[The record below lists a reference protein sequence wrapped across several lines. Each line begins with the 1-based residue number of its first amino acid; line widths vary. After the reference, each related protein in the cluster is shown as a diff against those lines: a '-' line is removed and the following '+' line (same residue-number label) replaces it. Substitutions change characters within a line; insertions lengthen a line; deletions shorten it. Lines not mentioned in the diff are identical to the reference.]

1 MIAISMDVLLMGKM
15 PCKGREKGLDYEKK
29 RIFVGLMSLNR
40 RILLE
45 TLYLIWMGALP
56 LLSSVLLGYFALAN
70 PAFFTHFSLL
80 ESMIFWTSAVF
91 IMGLALCPTTFFAMF
106 TGYVWGWGGLF
117 PLIIAYAIASL
128 VGYAMARKMKGDAL
142 IEIIRDKF
150 KAADFLEN
158 VQAQSFAWVFLARLS
173 PIFPFAITNALMAFL
188 GVPLRQFFIGGTLG
202 MLPRTLIALWTGT
215 QAASWANLLNH
226 PEMLRWQ
233 DLASLGM
240 LLISIVGMF
249 LLAKRKA

>member
-1 MIAISMDVLLMGKM
+1 M

-29 RIFVGLMSLNR
+29 RIFVGPMFQNR
-40 RILLE
+40 RLFLE

-56 LLSSVLLGYFALAN
+56 VLSSLLLGYFALAN
-70 PAFFTHFSLL
+70 PGFFTSFSFVETLL
-80 ESMIFWTSAVF
+80 FWILAIF
-91 IMGLALCPTTFFAMF
+91 IMGLALCPTTFFSMF
-106 TGYVWGWGGLF
+106 TGYVWGWGGLL
-117 PLIIAYAIASL
+117 PLIVAYAIASL

-142 IEIIRDKF
+142 IEIIRVKF

-158 VQAQSFAWVFLARLS
+158 VQSQSFAWVFLARLS
-173 PIFPFAITNALMAFL
+173 PVFPFAITNALMAFL

-215 QAASWANLLNH
+215 KAASWANLLNH

-233 DLASLGM
+233 DIASLAM
-240 LLISIVGMF
+240 LLISVAGMF
-249 LLAKRKA
+249 VLAKRKA

>member
-1 MIAISMDVLLMGKM
+1 M
-15 PCKGREKGLDYEKK
+15 EY
-29 RIFVGLMSLNR
+29 
-40 RILLE
+40 IL
-45 TLYLIWMGALP
+45 
-56 LLSSVLLGYFALAN
+56 
-70 PAFFTHFSLL
+70 
-80 ESMIFWTSAVF
+80 FWVSAVF

-106 TGYVWGWGGLF
+106 TGYVWCWSGLL
-117 PLIIAYAIASL
+117 PLFIAYAIASL
-128 VGYAMARKMKGDAL
+128 LGYGLARKMKGDAL
-142 IEIIRDKF
+142 IEMIRTKF
-150 KAADFLEN
+150 KAAEFLSN

-233 DLASLGM
+233 DIASLTM
-240 LLISIVGMF
+240 LLISVAGMF
-249 LLAKRKA
+249 VLAKRKA

>member
-1 MIAISMDVLLMGKM
+1 MGKM
-15 PCKGREKGLDYEKK
+15 PCKGRQKGLDYEKK
-29 RIFVGLMSLNR
+29 RIFVGPMLPNR

-45 TLYLIWMGALP
+45 ILYLIWMGALP
-56 LLSSVLLGYFALAN
+56 VLSSLLLGYFALSN
-70 PAFFTHFSLL
+70 PEFFTQFSLGEYL
-80 ESMIFWTSAVF
+80 IFWFAAIF
-91 IMGLALCPTTFFAMF
+91 IMGLALCPTTFFALF
-106 TGYVWGWGGLF
+106 TGYVWAWSGLL

-128 VGYAMARKMKGDAL
+128 VGYGLARKMKGDAL
-142 IEIIRDKF
+142 IELIRTKF
-150 KAADFLEN
+150 KVGEFLSN

-173 PIFPFAITNALMAFL
+173 PIFPFAITNTLMAFL
-188 GVPLRQFFIGGTLG
+188 GVPLRQFFVGGTLG

-240 LLISIVGMF
+240 LLISVLGMF

>member
-1 MIAISMDVLLMGKM
+1 M
-15 PCKGREKGLDYEKK
+15 
-29 RIFVGLMSLNR
+29 FQNR
-40 RILLE
+40 RLFLE

-56 LLSSVLLGYFALAN
+56 VLSSLLLGYFALAN
-70 PAFFTHFSLL
+70 PGFFTSFSFVETLL
-80 ESMIFWTSAVF
+80 FWILAIF

-106 TGYVWGWGGLF
+106 TGYEWGWGGLF
-117 PLIIAYAIASL
+117 PLIVAYAIASL

-142 IEIIRDKF
+142 IEIIRVKF

-173 PIFPFAITNALMAFL
+173 PVFPFAITNALMTFL

-233 DLASLGM
+233 DLVSLGM

>member
-1 MIAISMDVLLMGKM
+1 M
-15 PCKGREKGLDYEKK
+15 PK
-29 RIFVGLMSLNR
+29 NR
-40 RILLE
+40 RIILE
-45 TLYLIWMGALP
+45 TLYLLWMGALP
-56 LLSSVLLGYFALAN
+56 VLSSVLLGYFALSN
-70 PAFFTHFSLL
+70 PTFFTEFSPTEYVL
-80 ESMIFWTSAVF
+80 FWVSAVF

-106 TGYVWGWGGLF
+106 TGFVWGWTGLW

-128 VGYAMARKMKGDAL
+128 LGYFLARKMKGDAL
-142 IEIIRDKF
+142 IELIRVKF
-150 KAADFLEN
+150 KAGDFLAN

-188 GVPLRQFFIGGTLG
+188 GVPLRQFFVGGTLG

-233 DLASLGM
+233 DVASLGM
-240 LLISIVGMF
+240 LFISVIGMF
-249 LLAKRKA
+249 VLVKRKA

>member
-1 MIAISMDVLLMGKM
+1 M

-29 RIFVGLMSLNR
+29 RIFVGLMPKNR
-40 RILLE
+40 RIILE
-45 TLYLIWMGALP
+45 TLYLLWMGALP
-56 LLSSVLLGYFALAN
+56 VLSSVLLGYFALSN
-70 PAFFTHFSLL
+70 PTFFTEFSPTEYVL
-80 ESMIFWTSAVF
+80 FWVSAVF

-106 TGYVWGWGGLF
+106 TGFVWGWTGLW

-128 VGYAMARKMKGDAL
+128 LGYFLARKMKGDAL
-142 IEIIRDKF
+142 IELIRVKF
-150 KAADFLEN
+150 KAGDFLAN

-188 GVPLRQFFIGGTLG
+188 GVPLRQFFVGGTLG

-233 DLASLGM
+233 DVASLGM
-240 LLISIVGMF
+240 LFISVIGMF
-249 LLAKRKA
+249 VLVKRKA

>member
-1 MIAISMDVLLMGKM
+1 MGKM
-15 PCKGREKGLDYEKK
+15 PCKGRQKGLDYEKK
-29 RIFVGLMSLNR
+29 RIFVGLMLQNR

-56 LLSSVLLGYFALAN
+56 VISSILLGYFALSN
-70 PAFFTHFSLL
+70 PDFFTSFTLL
-80 ESMIFWTSAVF
+80 ESVIFWIIAVF

-106 TGYVWGWGGLF
+106 TGYVWSWSGLL

-128 VGYAMARKMKGDAL
+128 LGYGMARKMKGDAL
-142 IEIIRDKF
+142 VDLIRVKF
-150 KAADFLEN
+150 KAADFLNN

-173 PIFPFAITNALMAFL
+173 PIFPFAITNAVMAFL

-240 LLISIVGMF
+240 LIISVVGMF
-249 LLAKRKA
+249 FLAKRKA

>member
-1 MIAISMDVLLMGKM
+1 MFKNRRVLL
-15 PCKGREKGLDYEKK
+15 E
-29 RIFVGLMSLNR
+29 IN
-40 RILLE
+40 
-45 TLYLIWMGALP
+45 YLIWMGALP
-56 LLSSVLLGYFALAN
+56 VLASMLLGYFALAN
-70 PAFFTHFSLL
+70 PSFFTGFSFMEYIL
-80 ESMIFWTSAVF
+80 FWISAVF

-106 TGYVWGWGGLF
+106 TGYVWGWSGLL
-117 PLIIAYAIASL
+117 PLFIAYAIASL
-128 VGYAMARKMKGDAL
+128 LGYGLARKMKGDAL
-142 IEIIRDKF
+142 IEMIRTKF
-150 KAADFLEN
+150 KAAEFLSN

-233 DLASLGM
+233 DIASLTM
-240 LLISIVGMF
+240 LLISVAGMF
-249 LLAKRKA
+249 VLAKRKA

>member
-1 MIAISMDVLLMGKM
+1 M

-29 RIFVGLMSLNR
+29 RIFVGLMPKNR
-40 RILLE
+40 RIILE
-45 TLYLIWMGALP
+45 TLYLLWMGALP
-56 LLSSVLLGYFALAN
+56 VLSSVLLGYFALSN
-70 PAFFTHFSLL
+70 PTFFTEFSPTEYVL
-80 ESMIFWTSAVF
+80 FWMGAIF

-106 TGYVWGWGGLF
+106 TGFVWGWTGLW

-128 VGYAMARKMKGDAL
+128 LGYFLARKMKGDAL
-142 IEIIRDKF
+142 IELIRVKF
-150 KAADFLEN
+150 KAGDFLAN

-188 GVPLRQFFIGGTLG
+188 GVPLRQFFVGGTLG

-233 DLASLGM
+233 DVASLGM
-240 LLISIVGMF
+240 LFISVIGMF
-249 LLAKRKA
+249 VLAKRKA

>member
-1 MIAISMDVLLMGKM
+1 M
-15 PCKGREKGLDYEKK
+15 P
-29 RIFVGLMSLNR
+29 INR
-40 RILLE
+40 RLFLE

-56 LLSSVLLGYFALAN
+56 VLSSLLLGYFALAN
-70 PAFFTHFSLL
+70 PSFFTDFSFGETLV
-80 ESMIFWTSAVF
+80 FWISAIF

-106 TGYVWGWGGLF
+106 TGYIWAWSGLF

-128 VGYAMARKMKGDAL
+128 LGYGIARRMKGDAL
-142 IEIIRDKF
+142 IEVIRVKF
-150 KAADFLEN
+150 KAAVFLTN
-158 VQAQSFAWVFLARLS
+158 VKAQSFAWVFLARLS

-188 GVPLRQFFIGGTLG
+188 GVPLRQFFVGGTLG
-202 MLPRTLIALWTGT
+202 MLPRTLIALWTGS

-240 LLISIVGMF
+240 LIVSVGGMVI
-249 LLAKRKA
+249 LVKRKAKP